1 MNKRDAQEVLM
12 HSYIILGDSKIDLK
26 EKEISKRKIK
36 SN

>member
-12 HSYIILGDSKIDLK
+12 HSNIILRDSKIDSK